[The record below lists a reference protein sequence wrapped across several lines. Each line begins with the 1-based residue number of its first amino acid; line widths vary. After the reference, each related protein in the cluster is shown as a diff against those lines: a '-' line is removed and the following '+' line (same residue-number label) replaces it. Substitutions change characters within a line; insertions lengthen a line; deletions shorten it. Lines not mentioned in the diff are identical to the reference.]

1 MTDKHEPKK
10 KKLAGAESPVH
21 VVHAGAVSAA
31 IWRRQS
37 PAGYEYLDFS
47 LTRSFESLSSG
58 APGNSKNF
66 FARNRRELMQVIEQA
81 ADWIDQQEQRAAA
94 GERIAA

>member
-10 KKLAGAESPVH
+10 KKLVGAESPVH
-21 VVHAGAVSAA
+21 TVHAGAVSAA

-58 APGNSKNF
+58 NTGHSRNF
-66 FARNRRELMQVIEQA
+66 FTRNRRELMQVIELA
-81 ADWIDQQEQRAAA
+81 ADWIEQQEQQATS